1 MLGRKTRVLGAAGF
15 MVAAGVVSAPSA
27 FASTPDTAPVS
38 PMTAAP
44 GEVRM
49 WEDPDFTGSLYVQTT
64 RGQCPPEGCD
74 IDGWDGDNEISSVIN
89 ETGCTIRLWDLDG
102 FAGGYVDLGPGR
114 WGNLERQGFDNKAE
128 SYTYY
133 C

>member
-1 MLGRKTRVLGAAGF
+1 MLGRTTQALGAAGLI
-15 MVAAGVVSAPSA
+15 AAVSVIPAPSA
-27 FASTPDTAPVS
+27 FAATASAPAA
-38 PMTAAP
+38 AAP

-49 WEDPDFTGSLYVQTT
+49 WEDPDYTGSLYVQTT
-64 RGQCPPEGCD
+64 PGQCPAEGCD

-89 ETGCTIRLWDLDG
+89 ETNCTVRLWDLDG

-114 WGNLERQGFDNKAE
+114 WGNLELQGFDNKAE
-128 SYTYY
+128 SYTFY